1 MRHRVMAGAFALLL
15 AFSASGPVA
24 AQRRAAPDYPPCA
37 GTIATIRI
45 STVKPGQWRAF
56 AQAVADHKAWYARH
70 GSPASVS
77 LARVV
82 ERGRYSDGEAVTI
95 TTFRD
100 TGKAPVRDRAWDA
113 FVKAYAASSTI
124 KEERRVCLP
133 KLA

>member
-1 MRHRVMAGAFALLL
+1 MRQWMVASAFALLL
-15 AFSASGPVA
+15 ASSVS

-37 GTIATIRI
+37 GNIATIRI
-45 STVKPGQWRAF
+45 STVKPGKWSAF
-56 AQAVADHKAWYARH
+56 ARAVADHKAWYARH
-70 GSPASVS
+70 GSPASVG